1 MKKKLL
7 LFTVI
12 LFIFNYTKAQTGKTP
27 QRNSLIKPIN
37 SYKTS
42 SANLKIDSAATCPT
56 SPVVLVGQSLS
67 GPIFNSGKTFAC
79 GDTAFYIQ
87 PQLTGGGIN
96 VPCIQTEYKNYH
108 PDLTSFGTETIY
120 ESNYF
125 GVCFGP
131 SGCSIP
137 LGGTS
142 AYPNNTPWSVAVFF
156 FNPTAEHEFVFCRSG
171 SITTTTVTVVD
182 CWTGDPLPSNPA
194 YSVFSDSTTSITP
207 QICDTIKLP
216 ANTDIGTTSYSIT
229 PASGANGLVD
239 SNTGWAYVSTAA
251 LAAGTYTVT
260 YSFTPSASSACPTIT
275 GDFIFT
281 VAPDKGAA
289 IKTIAGDNTAGYG
302 GDGGPAIA
310 AQLNNP
316 RGVAVDAIGNVYI
329 ADEGNYVIRKIDLSG
344 TITTFAGTGVQAYS
358 GDGGPAISANLES
371 ASYVAVDA
379 IGNVYLSGG
388 NSVRKINTLG
398 IISTFAGTGSQNYS
412 GDGGPA
418 TAAELNNPYGIAA
431 DAAGNIYIVDAV
443 NAVIRKVDT
452 AGIISTFGGDGN
464 WGSSG
469 DGGPAISAEL
479 SGLSGIATDPT
490 GNVYITNYYS
500 IRKIDTSGI
509 ITTVAGS
516 AIQGYSGDGGAA
528 TSAEFYWPRD
538 VAVDAAGNIYVSDA
552 NYWAIRKVN
561 TLGIISLF
569 AGNVTAGYSGDGGP
583 AICAQINSPFG
594 ICTDASGNLFIADFN
609 NQVIREVGTCIPA
622 IPQICMVQVD
632 SSSKNNIIYWDKTAY
647 TADTFYV
654 YRDTANYN
662 YALIGKVPYS
672 ALSMFTDTVR
682 SLYAANGDPNASSW
696 RYKIA
701 YRDTC
706 GGIPRM
712 SPMSPW
718 HQTLF
723 MVNSG
728 NSFIWTM
735 YQIEGQSLPVPGLQ
749 SYLFE
754 RDDNGTGNYVSIQTL
769 SASSTSYTDINYAA
783 YQNTANWR
791 VETKWN
797 TVCTPTLRLSNNS
810 NGTLAAASKSR
821 SNVRNN
827 RQTGIQSIIT
837 KGEVT
842 IYPNPSTGVLNI
854 KTSKLIENASI
865 EIYNVLGE
873 KVFSEKVKEQSFLLD
888 ISNLNNGVYQV
899 SLLSNNVAIYQN
911 KIVKQ

>member
-1 MKKKLL
+1 MKKQFLIFALL
-7 LFTVI
+7 V
-12 LFIFNYTKAQTGKTP
+12 YGY
-27 QRNSLIKPIN
+27 IN
-37 SYKTS
+37 S
-42 SANLKIDSAATCPT
+42 
-56 SPVVLVGQSLS
+56 
-67 GPIFNSGKTFAC
+67 
-79 GDTAFYIQ
+79 
-87 PQLTGGGIN
+87 
-96 VPCIQTEYKNYH
+96 QT
-108 PDLTSFGTETIY
+108 I
-120 ESNYF
+120 
-125 GVCFGP
+125 
-131 SGCSIP
+131 I
-137 LGGTS
+137 
-142 AYPNNTPWSVAVFF
+142 
-156 FNPTAEHEFVFCRSG
+156 
-171 SITTTTVTVVD
+171 
-182 CWTGDPLPSNPA
+182 
-194 YSVFSDSTTSITP
+194 
-207 QICDTIKLP
+207 
-216 ANTDIGTTSYSIT
+216 
-229 PASGANGLVD
+229 
-239 SNTGWAYVSTAA
+239 
-251 LAAGTYTVT
+251 
-260 YSFTPSASSACPTIT
+260 
-275 GDFIFT
+275 
-281 VAPDKGAA
+281 
-289 IKTIAGDNTAGYG
+289 TIAGKHAAGYS
-302 GDGGPAIA
+302 GDGHAAIA
-310 AQLNNP
+310 AKLNGP
-316 RGVAVDAIGNVYI
+316 GGMAMDAFGNLYI
-329 ADEGNYVIRKIDLSG
+329 ADKNNHVIRKIDASG
-344 TITTFAGTGVQAYS
+344 MISTFAGTGAAGYNGDGWYAVSAQLSQPFGIAVDVIGNVYFSDYDYSVVRKINTAGIISTFAGNGTQGYS
-358 GDGGPAISANLES
+358 GDGGPANVAQLYWPKGIALDSADNL
-371 ASYVAVDA
+371 YIVDW
-379 IGNVYLSGG
+379 LT
-388 NSVRKINTLG
+388 SVIRKVNTAG
-398 IISTFAGTGSQNYS
+398 IISTFAGNAVNGNSGDGGSATSAEMECPYGIVVDVAGNVYFSDECYGIVRKINTAGIISTVAGSDSLDYTGDGGPATAARLNGTNGIAIDKAGNLYITDKISSVVRKVNTSGIISTFAGNDTLGYS

-418 TAAELNNPYGIAA
+418 TAAKLKNP
-431 DAAGNIYIVDAV
+431 
-443 NAVIRKVDT
+443 
-452 AGIISTFGGDGN
+452 
-464 WGSSG
+464 
-469 DGGPAISAEL
+469 
-479 SGLSGIATDPT
+479 TDLAL
-490 GNVYITNYYS
+490 
-500 IRKIDTSGI
+500 D
-509 ITTVAGS
+509 
-516 AIQGYSGDGGAA
+516 
-528 TSAEFYWPRD
+528 
-538 VAVDAAGNIYVSDA
+538 
-552 NYWAIRKVN
+552 
-561 TLGIISLF
+561 
-569 AGNVTAGYSGDGGP
+569 
-583 AICAQINSPFG
+583 PF
-594 ICTDASGNLFIADFN
+594 GNLFIADFN